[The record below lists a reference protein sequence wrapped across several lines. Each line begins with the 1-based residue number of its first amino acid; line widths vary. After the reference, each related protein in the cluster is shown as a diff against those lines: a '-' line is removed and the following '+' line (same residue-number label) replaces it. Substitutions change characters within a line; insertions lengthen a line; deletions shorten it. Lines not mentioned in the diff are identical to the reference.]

1 MTTQEAEE
9 KLENYLL
16 YGLQAE
22 LHWAKEARTV
32 AIVIGNHSEVI
43 NNTRFRTLFG
53 RLQEIFSE
61 RETLSVAKIFDR
73 PNRINAVRSISTTLI
88 LLEENVDLW
97 NLQER
102 DFLED
107 FLLENGYGY
116 MSEKT
121 DREISIAVIEVFK
134 TTLPLSAKKD
144 SCQLSNSLDAILQ
157 SRDKVH
163 AHNEAISA
171 SERTLPSWKDT
182 QLLIDYAEDFIK
194 TIIRG
199 FLGIAV
205 IVNEPTLT
213 AKHLEQLMAV
223 SNLVNEQYKWEQS
236 NRWTIERLR
245 KELFEGLIY

>member
-1 MTTQEAEE
+1 MTIQEAEE

-32 AIVIGNHSEVI
+32 AIVIGNHSAVI

-73 PNRINAVRSISTTLI
+73 PNRISPVRSISTTLI

-97 NLQER
+97 NLSER

-107 FLLENGYGY
+107 FLLENGYGD

-121 DREISIAVIEVFK
+121 NREISIAVIEVFRK
-134 TTLPLSAKKD
+134 TLPLSAKKD
-144 SCQLSNSLDAILQ
+144 SCQLSNSLDAVLQ

-199 FLGIAV
+199 FLGVAV

-213 AKHLEQLMAV
+213 ARHLEQLMAI
-223 SNLVNEQYKWEQS
+223 SNLVNEDYKSEQG
-236 NRWTIERLR
+236 NQWAMERLR
-245 KELFEGLIY
+245 KELFKD